1 MISRTGLTFIVC
13 FAVILVHTNITL
25 AGGGTRSI
33 ATAGR
38 EAYVAPDSA
47 EGVADLV
54 NDESR
59 TSGWNSWFTEW
70 PNDVNHYAYEIEST
84 EDLNR
89 LISKLAAIQTDL
101 RQIRLSYR
109 KEPTGLGFMTKL
121 PGDNGIPVMFS
132 LGHQPTID
140 QWFERTRKP
149 FGVLEFTGTP
159 VAVPPTLTLFVQ
171 NEAIDLQKLKI
182 PDGIS
187 ITIGYVPTLF
197 HDSKTTLEEAIKS
210 EDAQS
215 LEDQKLKMMKQ
226 NLDEPG
232 LVALEKI
239 EAYLKA
245 RKDKAN

>member
-1 MISRTGLTFIVC
+1 MISRFVLTFVAC
-13 FAVILVHTNITL
+13 FTVVLVHTNITL
-25 AGGGTRSI
+25 AAGGTRSI

-70 PNDVNHYAYEIEST
+70 PNDINHYAYEIKST

-109 KEPTGLGFMTKL
+109 KEPSGLGFVTKL
-121 PGDNGIPVMFS
+121 PEGNGIPVLFS
-132 LGHQPTID
+132 LGHQSTID
-140 QWFERTRKP
+140 QWFERTRQP

-171 NEAIDLQKLKI
+171 NEAIDLEKLKI
-182 PDGIS
+182 PDDIS

-197 HDSKTTLEEAIKS
+197 HDSKTTISQAYKA
-210 EDAQS
+210 EDPE
-215 LEDQKLKMMKQ
+215 LLKERRRNLLKQ
-226 NLDEPG
+226 NLDEPA
-232 LVALEKI
+232 LATLEKI
-239 EAYLKA
+239 EAYLEA